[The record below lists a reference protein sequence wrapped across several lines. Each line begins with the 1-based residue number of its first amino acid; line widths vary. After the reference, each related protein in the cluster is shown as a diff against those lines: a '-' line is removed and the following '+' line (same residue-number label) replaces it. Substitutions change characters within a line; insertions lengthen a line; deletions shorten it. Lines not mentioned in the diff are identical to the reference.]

1 MRPSL
6 PAKPLAG
13 RIALAN
19 NAGVAPFATVEDTI
33 EAVFD
38 ALTRVNMR
46 SLFLVAQRAIARRPD
61 GGRIVNA
68 SSVVTRTYLVGIP
81 AYAATKGVVD
91 VLTQQMAG
99 AFAARRIMVNAV
111 APDAIDTRMSAW
123 IHQPCGAD
131 ALAAMQALPG
141 IGQPAHVAGVVA
153 FLVGPDAAWT
163 TGQVVHAS
171 GGTKLSAM
179 AIASPASRTSRR
191 ADGARRRRRRPC
203 PRRHRGEPAGSRAR
217 SDAGRAPFAVGLR

>member
-91 VLTQQMAG
+91 VLTQQLAG
-99 AFAARRIMVNAV
+99 AF
-111 APDAIDTRMSAW
+111 
-123 IHQPCGAD
+123 
-131 ALAAMQALPG
+131 AAMQALPG